1 MYIAHTTARF
11 CTHATRGEAQD
22 NMHSLFGVAL
32 HRARVLGAALVEST
46 EQGPQGA
53 KAPGV
58 HGRAA
63 RRFEVP
69 TIEVPTIE
77 VPANEA
83 WSSRAPMRVAPSSV
97 VPASVVPLWS
107 TRSSA
112 PAARQLCQ
120 HSVRVC
126 EQSGC
131 GRVAHRRPSLCW
143 HRACQLLRS
152 CAHLEFCFVAGDLV
166 ERGSGRST
174 RSCAQGTALVR
185 RCGSR
190 Q

>member
-63 RRFEVP
+63 RRFVP
-69 TIEVPTIE
+69 PDDSRCQTIRGAGE
-77 VPANEA
+77 
-83 WSSRAPMRVAPSSV
+83 RGV
-97 VPASVVPLWS
+97 VEQGADEGGALECGAGERGAAVVH
-107 TRSSA
+107 
-112 PAARQLCQ
+112 Q
-120 HSVRVC
+120 
-126 EQSGC
+126 
-131 GRVAHRRPSLCW
+131 
-143 HRACQLLRS
+143 
-152 CAHLEFCFVAGDLV
+152 V
-166 ERGSGRST
+166 ERASGQ
-174 RSCAQGTALVR
+174 AALPTQRARV
-185 RCGSR
+185 
-190 Q
+190 